1 MKLKLVVIGVNR
13 YFCITCNSNELLGFI
28 EKSVV
33 V

>member
-13 YFCITCNSNELLGFI
+13 YFCITCNSNELLGPT